1 LEPRAPQRSTEKKD
15 LTNSVNLEID
25 LLTCPKCEG
34 RIKIIRFIED
44 EEVIEKTLKHF
55 GLWDVKDRSFPRAKA
70 RSVTIYLNESESP
83 DFIPRFLLPARIL
96 ITRWIPI

>member
-1 LEPRAPQRSTEKKD
+1 LIS
-15 LTNSVNLEID
+15 
-25 LLTCPKCEG
+25 CPKCEG

-44 EEVIEKTLKHF
+44 EEVIEKSLKHF
-55 GLWDVKDRSFPRAKA
+55 GLWDVKDRPSPRAKA

-96 ITRWIPI
+96 ITRSIPI